1 MSIRLRLLL
10 VLGLLLVAFAGAL
23 YQLRRA
29 EQDHIAR
36 MVEGVRDDSR
46 MQLAHWA
53 DLTGV
58 SLRQF
63 TSDFADWSETAA
75 FLEKPD
81 PAWAKAH
88 LDESLPAYGLDAAW
102 LLQAD
107 GRPAH
112 VAVRN
117 PAVPLPDLPPV
128 ADFAASAEA
137 RAFFADSPRGPWQ
150 VVAARVGGDRGGWLL
165 AGRAWDEAQVA
176 HLGQISDSR
185 VTLLP
190 VDAAPPAV
198 SGRTVRFSRPLNDW
212 KGRPLRLLAMEQDL
226 PAELTS
232 SIEWDGY
239 VIRLFI
245 GFGALLVL
253 ALGLSVRSWVLQP
266 LRAVGDSLAR
276 QDPAPIAPLLERR
289 DEFQHVARLVE
300 SSFAARRALEH
311 EVSERKHAEDAL
323 RASEEQVRHSMS
335 LRARLARDLHDSVIQ
350 ALYASGLGLEAA
362 RTQMSKNPFGAEGRI
377 SDCIVSL
384 NETIRLVRNYIND
397 IEPFPNQDYQTFGA
411 AVRALAR
418 TMHALAP
425 VEIDVRIAD
434 AAAARLTPAVEVQ
447 LLQIVRE
454 GISNAM
460 RHGAATRITVTL
472 RDEAEGAVLE
482 VTDNGR
488 GFDPAQRAGTGRG
501 LINLGERAAEIR
513 AALQLQS
520 APGQGTRLSL
530 RLPPSGKEPA

>member
-10 VLGLLLVAFAGAL
+10 VLGLLLIAFATAL
-23 YQLRRA
+23 FQLRRA

-36 MVEGVRDDSR
+36 IVEGVRDDSR

-58 SLRQF
+58 TLRQF
-63 TSDFADWSETAA
+63 TSDYADWSETAA
-75 FLEKPD
+75 YLNKPD
-81 PAWAKAH
+81 PVWAKAH
-88 LDESLPAYGLDAAW
+88 LDDSLPAYGLDAAW
-102 LLQAD
+102 LLHAD

-117 PAVPLPDLPPV
+117 PSVPLPDLPRV
-128 ADFAASAEA
+128 ADFASSGEPL
-137 RAFFADSPRGPWQ
+137 AFFAASPSGLWQ
-150 VVAARVGGDRGGWLL
+150 VVAARVGGGGWLL

-176 HLGQISDSR
+176 HLGQVSDSK

-190 VDAAPPAV
+190 TDATLPAAT
-198 SGRTVRFSRPLNDW
+198 GRTVRFSRPLNGWD
-212 KGRPLRLLAMEQDL
+212 GRPLRLLSMEQEL

-276 QDPAPIAPLLERR
+276 QDPAPIAPLLQRR

-311 EVSERKHAEDAL
+311 EVNERKHAEDAL

-350 ALYASGLGLEAA
+350 ALYASGLGLEAVRA
-362 RTQMSKNPFGAEGRI
+362 QMSKNPFGAEGRI
-377 SDCIVSL
+377 SDCITSL

-434 AAAARLTPAVEVQ
+434 AAAARLTPAIEVQ

-460 RHGAATRITVTL
+460 RHGAATRVTVTL
-472 RDEAEGAVLE
+472 RDEADGAVLE

-488 GFDPAQRAGTGRG
+488 GFDPAKRAGTGRG
-501 LINLGERAAEIR
+501 LVNLGARADEMHAS
-513 AALQLQS
+513 LQLHS
-520 APGQGTRLSL
+520 APGQGTRISL
-530 RLPPSGKEPA
+530 RLPPPGKEPA